1 MNENSNEDS
10 STSRSQFGDPLSG
23 GNDEVHENQDEM
35 EHATEAALHDSLD
48 EQNNGMIP
56 DQSNLS
62 NNLHHH
68 HHLNHQ
74 SYEQNG
80 GNVQDDDPFANTN
93 HDNFVSNEDLNALLS
108 SNSLENGDTP
118 PPTLLDEDANDLLNQ
133 LVGFQASKDMQ
144 STNST

>member
-10 STSRSQFGDPLSG
+10 STTRSSQFGDPLSAC

-35 EHATEAALHDSLD
+35 ATTEAALHDSLD
-48 EQNNGMIP
+48 QHNGMIP

-62 NNLHHH
+62 NNLHH
-68 HHLNHQ
+68 Q

-80 GNVQDDDPFANTN
+80 GGVQDDDPFANTN

>member
-1 MNENSNEDS
+1 MTINI
-10 STSRSQFGDPLSG
+10 Q
-23 GNDEVHENQDEM
+23 HY
-35 EHATEAALHDSLD
+35 
-48 EQNNGMIP
+48 
-56 DQSNLS
+56 
-62 NNLHHH
+62 H